1 MTRIQLEK
9 CKLRREARDGP
20 DLFDM
25 VTGMPFAIV
34 PPSEIS
40 DITGKDE
47 EEAETSAAEDGWVA
61 WWLAAGLTE

>member
-9 CKLRREARDGP
+9 CKLRREARDVP

-25 VTGMPFAIV
+25 VMGMPFAMV

-40 DITGKDE
+40 DIMGKDD
-47 EEAETSAAEDGWVA
+47 EAETSAGEDGWVA
-61 WWLAAGLTE
+61 KWLAAGLTE